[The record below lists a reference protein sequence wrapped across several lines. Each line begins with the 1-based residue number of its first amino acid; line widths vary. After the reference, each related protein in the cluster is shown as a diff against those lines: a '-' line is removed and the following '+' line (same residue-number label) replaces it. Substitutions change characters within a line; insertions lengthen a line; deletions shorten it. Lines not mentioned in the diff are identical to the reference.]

1 MRLPIRIVLLCLLV
15 TAAATVSP
23 APEAEARA
31 RPRQPQTPPTTP
43 TTRPASAAALRAQA
57 NQAAA
62 RYAEARNTY
71 ERLGDQVAALERQVA
86 GIETRLAPLR
96 LEVTRQAV
104 AIYQGDVAA
113 AAVSGIEAAAA
124 VLSSDRA
131 AHFVADL
138 NARHMPAI
146 NALLAAK
153 QSLRDRQAD
162 LEARRREQDATMASL
177 TAQRERI
184 SADLDALA
192 AASPAKQDRR
202 AALPRTSRSA
212 PGLVQRLRGAAPPSS
227 FVCPIDGPVAFSDDF
242 GAPRGGGRRH
252 MGNDMLSPQ
261 GTPNV
266 AVVNGTIETKPWS
279 GGGITIFL
287 HADDGN
293 TFVYMHLLRIVGAVP
308 RRVAQGEVIGLTGN
322 TGHSFGYH
330 THFEYH
336 PGGGDAVSPY
346 PLLTAAC

>member
-1 MRLPIRIVLLCLLV
+1 MRFHIRILLLCLVATLV
-15 TAAATVSP
+15 ATVSP
-23 APEAEARA
+23 TPEAEARA
-31 RPRQPQTPPTTP
+31 RPTPPSSQ
-43 TTRPASAAALRAQA
+43 PASPAALRAKA

-62 RYAEARNTY
+62 RYASARATH
-71 ERLGDQVAALERQVA
+71 ERLSDEVNALEKQVAE
-86 GIETRLAPLR
+86 IETRLGPLR
-96 LEVTRQAV
+96 LDVTRQAV
-104 AIYQGDVAA
+104 AVYQGDVAA
-113 AAVSGIEAAAA
+113 AAVTGIEAAVA
-124 VLSSDRA
+124 VLNSDRA

-146 NALLAAK
+146 DVLLDAK
-153 QSLRDRQAD
+153 QRLRDRQAD
-162 LEARRREQDATMASL
+162 LEARRRAQDATMADL

-184 SADLDALA
+184 SAELAALA
-192 AASPAKQDRR
+192 AAQPAKSGRR
-202 AALPRTSRSA
+202 APALPRTSRAA
-212 PGLVQRLRGAAPPSS
+212 PRLDQRLRGAAPPAS

-252 MGNDMLSPQ
+252 MGNDMLSPR

-287 HADDGN
+287 HADDGH
-293 TFVYMHLLRIVGAVP
+293 TFVYMHLLRVEGTVP
-308 RRVAQGEVIGLTGN
+308 RKVVQGEVIGLTGN
-322 TGHSFGYH
+322 TGHSYGYH

-346 PLLTAAC
+346 PLLAAACP